1 MPRGLIKA
9 QFEARDYQTNAAVPL
24 GKPVMCTEEEAELI
38 ASVLSSS
45 GLDVVYD
52 FVPEPAKRTQTK
64 DEALQALHGLDDKW
78 RKK

>member
-1 MPRGLIKA
+1 MSRRLIKA
-9 QFEARDYQTNAAVPL
+9 QFLVYGGPRLGLPVYCTTNEA
-24 GKPVMCTEEEAELI
+24 MFI

-64 DEALQALHGLDDKW
+64 TEALQALHGLDDKW